1 MRILRIIVQVLVG
14 LAFLMSGAMKVMTPY
29 EEMVVTE
36 GMMWAQ
42 DFSATQILIIGI
54 VEVLGGLAM
63 VLPLLLK
70 RWYNLVPLSALTFMV
85 IMGGAAY
92 THLQRDEPI
101 IVNIVLFVLAGAV
114 FWLNRRQTGA

>member
-1 MRILRIIVQVLVG
+1 
-14 LAFLMSGAMKVMTPY
+14 
-29 EEMVVTE
+29 MVVTE
-36 GMMWAQ
+36 GMMWGQ
-42 DFSATQILIIGI
+42 DISTTQVLIIGI
-54 VEVLGGLAM
+54 VEVLGDLTM

-70 RWYNLVPLSALTFMV
+70 RWYNLVPLSALTFRMIMV
-85 IMGGAAY
+85 GAAY